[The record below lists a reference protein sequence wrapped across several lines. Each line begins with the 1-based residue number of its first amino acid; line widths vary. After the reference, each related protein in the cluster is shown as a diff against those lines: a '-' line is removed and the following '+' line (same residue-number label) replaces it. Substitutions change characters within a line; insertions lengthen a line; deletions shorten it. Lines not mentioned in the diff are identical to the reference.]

1 VKGVDDMGDFP
12 LGVDPKPINGRVL
25 IRMIGNSRKTSG
37 GIHIPDTA
45 HEYPVQGVVEE
56 LSPGWYEEGL
66 FRGHQVAIGDTVIF
80 NWKAGFDL
88 LLDET
93 EFRLIHEKEILA
105 ILRGVN
111 YG

>member
-1 VKGVDDMGDFP
+1 MGDFP

-25 IRMIGNSRKTSG
+25 VQVVGDADKTSG
-37 GIHIPDTA
+37 GIVIPDSVVSR
-45 HEYPVQGVVEE
+45 PMQGLVEE
-56 LSPGWYEEGL
+56 ISEGYYDKGGV
-66 FRGHQVAIGDTVIF
+66 FRNHTVHIGDVVIF

-88 LLDET
+88 QLDDVNY
-93 EFRLIHEKEILA
+93 RIVHEEEIIA